1 MFIVISKESDSSGNL
16 NNFDDIIDIDLA
28 RIVLFTNDQKYSR
41 NISTLAIQE
50 GFEVTTCSDFTSLQN
65 LIKSTKFDSLICDVP
80 SSSLSLEELL
90 GWVSKL
96 GNSKPYL
103 ILSIARNS
111 EINFS
116 KFIHYEIDEFIYN
129 DSKDEEIRLRFKLIE
144 ARLKKHDY
152 LTQKFSKLRRD
163 RKRYESLFIESPE
176 AMLVLQNRQG
186 KVIGVN
192 RSVKAV
198 LGYDGKALLGKYM
211 SLIFKRIIFAVTFNS
226 SLFLLLMIGIQNS
239 SNKSRINLLINET
252 VKLPISFIIGTSFI
266 SGSVIGSLLTTEYS
280 KKKD

>member
-1 MFIVISKESDSSGNL
+1 M
-16 NNFDDIIDIDLA
+16 
-28 RIVLFTNDQKYSR
+28 
-41 NISTLAIQE
+41 
-50 GFEVTTCSDFTSLQN
+50 
-65 LIKSTKFDSLICDVP
+65 ICDVP

-129 DSKDEEIRLRFKLIE
+129 DSKDEEIRLRFKLVE
-144 ARLKKHDY
+144 ARLKKQDY

-211 SLIFKRIIFAVTFNS
+211 SLIFPQIFGKDGYA
-226 SLFLLLMIGIQNS
+226 
-239 SNKSRINLLINET
+239 SNGE
-252 VKLPISFIIGTSFI
+252 VI
-266 SGSVIGSLLTTEYS
+266 SGSTILQSIPYRKPDGKMTSLDIMMSAIPWDSGYALVMICRDVS
-280 KKKD
+280 